1 MISKADAVWLLKK
14 AMEQG
19 MTYTD
24 GVYANHQLVT
34 MNANGYWV
42 IPINRG
48 AGFTVE
54 LAYKTQFAWVG
65 SPDGLKEISNGI

>member
-1 MISKADAVWLLKK
+1 MITKNDAVWLLKK
-14 AMEQG
+14 AIEQG

-24 GVYANHQLVT
+24 GVYANPQMVT

-48 AGFTVE
+48 TGFTIE
-54 LAYKTQFAWVG
+54 LGYKKQFSWVG
-65 SPDGLKEISNGI
+65 SPEELKGDK

>member
-1 MISKADAVWLLKK
+1 MTFANDAIWLLKK
-14 AMEQG
+14 AMQQG

-24 GVYANHQLVT
+24 GVYKNHQMVT

-48 AGFTVE
+48 AGFTIE
-54 LAYKTQFAWVG
+54 LGYKKQFSWLG
-65 SPDGLKEISNGI
+65 SPDELKEIGNGI

>member
-1 MISKADAVWLLKK
+1 MITKEEAAWLLKR
-14 AMEQG
+14 AMQYG

-24 GVYANHQLVT
+24 GKYANHQTVT

-54 LAYKTQFAWVG
+54 LGYKKQFSWVG
-65 SPDGLKEISNGI
+65 SPEDLKGDK

>member
-1 MISKADAVWLLKK
+1 MISKSDAIYLLKR
-14 AMEQG
+14 AMQQG

-24 GVYANHQLVT
+24 GVYANPQLVT
-34 MNANGYWV
+34 MYQNGYRV

-54 LAYKTQFAWVG
+54 LGYKKQFSWLG
-65 SPDGLKEISNGI
+65 SPEDLKEIGNGI

>member
-1 MISKADAVWLLKK
+1 MISKNDAVWLLKK

-24 GVYANHQLVT
+24 GVYKNHQMVT
-34 MNANGYWV
+34 MYANGYWV

-54 LAYKTQFAWVG
+54 LAYKKQFSWVG
-65 SPDGLKEISNGI
+65 SPDELKEIGNGI